1 MTCKDCIHGE
11 LCDLMCEY
19 CEELPTCLRPSPEC
33 AFFKDKSKLIELPC
47 QVGDKVYT
55 VLDVERD
62 VGEFEIYSLHY
73 IITDHRIIRYIAECH
88 SHDVD
93 EIWFYDDE
101 IGETVFLTNDEAE
114 KALEEKERE

>member
-47 QVGDKVYT
+47 KAGDT
-55 VLDVERD
+55 
-62 VGEFEIYSLHY
+62 
-73 IITDHRIIRYIAECH
+73 
-88 SHDVD
+88 
-93 EIWFYDDE
+93 
-101 IGETVFLTNDEAE
+101 LTREAAE
-114 KALEEKERE
+114 KALEERENNG